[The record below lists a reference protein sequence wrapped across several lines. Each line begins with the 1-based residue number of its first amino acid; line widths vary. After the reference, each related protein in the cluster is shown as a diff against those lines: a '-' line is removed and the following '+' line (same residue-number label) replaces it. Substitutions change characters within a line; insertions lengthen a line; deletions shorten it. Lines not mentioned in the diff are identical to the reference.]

1 MSEMTIVTS
10 EICILY
16 KSAFDLMDPIDLSV
30 NTKHLEWYWR
40 NCKEAWV
47 C

>member
-16 KSAFDLMDPIDLSV
+16 KSAFDLMDHRSKR
-30 NTKHLEWYWR
+30 KHKTFR
-40 NCKEAWV
+40 I
-47 C
+47 